1 MKEYLDLIEQ
11 TLDAVLPQT
20 RPDILFSAMR
30 YAVGT
35 GGKRIRPLVC
45 LASAVAV
52 GGKAEDAKY
61 PAAAI
66 ELLHN
71 YTLIHD
77 DLPAMDN
84 DRERRGKPTV
94 WVKFG
99 EANAILAGDALLAL
113 AYRVA
118 AKAPRNVAAIVDV
131 LGEKGVGV
139 VQGQV
144 EDVRRETEDGGEDA
158 KYPAAAIELLHNY
171 TLIHDDL
178 PAMDNDRERRGKPTV
193 WVRFG
198 EANAILAG
206 DALLALAYRVAA
218 KAPRNVAAIVD
229 VLGEKGVGVVQG
241 QVEDVRR
248 ETLDGSQVSG
258 LKSSSDDFI
267 YRHKTADLFIA
278 AAAMGGLAGG
288 GSEADVAALKEFAL
302 NLGLAFQYEDDLL
315 DGDGLYPPEETERR
329 VHETTAAAI
338 AALDRLPGDTTFL
351 RDLAQKLIG
360 RKV

>member
-1 MKEYLDLIEQ
+1 MQRYLDLIER
-11 TLDAVLPQT
+11 TLSDSIPDERPAVL
-20 RPDILFSAMR
+20 SEAMR

-52 GGKAEDAKY
+52 GGRAEDAKY

-131 LGEKGVGV
+131 LGEMGVGV
-139 VQGQV
+139 VRGQV
-144 EDVRRETEDGGEDA
+144 LDIRPKGPKMQD
-158 KYPAAAIELLHNY
+158 
-171 TLIHDDL
+171 
-178 PAMDNDRERRGKPTV
+178 
-193 WVRFG
+193 
-198 EANAILAG
+198 G
-206 DALLALAYRVAA
+206 DA
-218 KAPRNVAAIVD
+218 
-229 VLGEKGVGVVQG
+229 
-241 QVEDVRR
+241 
-248 ETLDGSQVSG
+248 
-258 LKSSSDDFI
+258 DFI
-267 YRHKTADLFIA
+267 YRHKTADLFVA
-278 AAAMGGLAGG
+278 AAAMGALAGG
-288 GSEADVAALKEFAL
+288 GGEADVASLKEFAL

-315 DGDGLYPPEETERR
+315 DGDGLYPRAETERR
-329 VHETTAAAI
+329 AHASTEAAV
-338 AALDRLPGDTTFL
+338 AALGQLPGDTAFL
-351 RDLAQKLIG
+351 RDLAQKLVG
-360 RKV
+360 RKT

>member
-1 MKEYLDLIEQ
+1 MMAWEPMKDLVEK
-11 TLDAVLPQT
+11 TLDEVLPRAEA
-20 RPDILFSAMR
+20 RPAALSEAMR

-35 GGKRIRPLVC
+35 GGKRIRPLIC

-52 GGKAEDAKY
+52 GGRVEDAKY

-113 AYRVA
+113 AYQVA

-144 EDVRRETEDGGEDA
+144 EDVEA
-158 KYPAAAIELLHNY
+158 
-171 TLIHDDL
+171 
-178 PAMDNDRERRGKPTV
+178 ERSRG
-193 WVRFG
+193 
-198 EANAILAG
+198 
-206 DALLALAYRVAA
+206 
-218 KAPRNVAAIVD
+218 
-229 VLGEKGVGVVQG
+229 
-241 QVEDVRR
+241 
-248 ETLDGSQVSG
+248 SSC
-258 LKSSSDDFI
+258 SSSSRISFI

-288 GSEADVAALKEFAL
+288 GSDADVAALREFAL

-315 DGDGLYPPEETERR
+315 DGDGIYPPDETERL
-329 VHETTAAAI
+329 VHETTAAAV
-338 AALDRLPGDTTFL
+338 AALDQLPCDTTFL
-351 RDLAQKLIG
+351 RELAHKLIG

>member
-1 MKEYLDLIEQ
+1 MFDAYLSLVEQ
-11 TLDAVLPQT
+11 TLAEVLPSS
-20 RPDILFSAMR
+20 RPVVLSEAMR

-113 AYRVA
+113 AYQVA
-118 AKAPRNVAAIVDV
+118 AKAPRNVAEIVDV

-144 EDVRRETEDGGEDA
+144 EDVASLKFEVSQPKRQTSNLKPQTSNFKPET
-158 KYPAAAIELLHNY
+158 
-171 TLIHDDL
+171 
-178 PAMDNDRERRGKPTV
+178 
-193 WVRFG
+193 
-198 EANAILAG
+198 
-206 DALLALAYRVAA
+206 
-218 KAPRNVAAIVD
+218 
-229 VLGEKGVGVVQG
+229 
-241 QVEDVRR
+241 
-248 ETLDGSQVSG
+248 
-258 LKSSSDDFI
+258 DDFI

-288 GSEADVAALKEFAL
+288 GSDADVAALREFAL

-315 DGDGLYPPEETERR
+315 DGDGIYPPTETERL
-329 VHETTAAAI
+329 VHETTAAAV
-338 AALDRLPGDTTFL
+338 AALGRLPGDATFL

>member
-1 MKEYLDLIEQ
+1 MKNLIEK
-11 TLDAVLPQT
+11 TLDEVLPRADERPAVL
-20 RPDILFSAMR
+20 SEAMR

-35 GGKRIRPLVC
+35 GGKRIRPLIC

-71 YTLIHD
+71 YTLVHD

-113 AYRVA
+113 AYQVA

-139 VQGQV
+139 VKGQV
-144 EDVRRETEDGGEDA
+144 ED
-158 KYPAAAIELLHNY
+158 IESS
-171 TLIHDDL
+171 
-178 PAMDNDRERRGKPTV
+178 K
-193 WVRFG
+193 F
-198 EANAILAG
+198 
-206 DALLALAYRVAA
+206 
-218 KAPRNVAAIVD
+218 K
-229 VLGEKGVGVVQG
+229 VQG
-241 QVEDVRR
+241 SKFDV
-248 ETLDGSQVSG
+248 
-258 LKSSSDDFI
+258 DFI

-278 AAAMGGLAGG
+278 AAAMGGLAGD

-315 DGDGLYPPEETERR
+315 DGDSPYPREKTEELVR
-329 VHETTAAAI
+329 ETTAAAI
-338 AALDRLPGDTTFL
+338 AALDRLPGDTSFL
-351 RDLAQKLIG
+351 RALAQKLVG
-360 RKV
+360 RTV

>member
-1 MKEYLDLIEQ
+1 MFDAYLSLVEQ
-11 TLDAVLPQT
+11 TLAEVLPSS
-20 RPDILFSAMR
+20 RPVVLSEAMR

-113 AYRVA
+113 AYQVA

-144 EDVRRETEDGGEDA
+144 EDVASLKFEVSQPKRQTSNVKPQTSNFKPET
-158 KYPAAAIELLHNY
+158 
-171 TLIHDDL
+171 
-178 PAMDNDRERRGKPTV
+178 
-193 WVRFG
+193 
-198 EANAILAG
+198 
-206 DALLALAYRVAA
+206 
-218 KAPRNVAAIVD
+218 
-229 VLGEKGVGVVQG
+229 
-241 QVEDVRR
+241 
-248 ETLDGSQVSG
+248 
-258 LKSSSDDFI
+258 DDFI
-267 YRHKTADLFIA
+267 YRHKTSDLFIA

-288 GSEADVAALKEFAL
+288 GSDADVAALKEFAL

-315 DGDGLYPPEETERR
+315 DGDGIYPPTETERL
-329 VHETTAAAI
+329 VHETTAAAV
-338 AALDRLPGDTTFL
+338 AALDRLPGDATFL

>member
-1 MKEYLDLIEQ
+1 MLNVYLALVEQ
-11 TLDAVLPQT
+11 TLSEVLPSSRPAVL
-20 RPDILFSAMR
+20 SEAMR

-35 GGKRIRPLVC
+35 GGKRIRPLIC

-52 GGKAEDAKY
+52 GGNAEDAKY

-113 AYRVA
+113 AYQVA
-118 AKAPRNVAAIVDV
+118 AKAPRNVAAIVDI

-144 EDVRRETEDGGEDA
+144 EDVSSS
-158 KYPAAAIELLHNY
+158 K
-171 TLIHDDL
+171 
-178 PAMDNDRERRGKPTV
+178 
-193 WVRFG
+193 F
-198 EANAILAG
+198 
-206 DALLALAYRVAA
+206 
-218 KAPRNVAAIVD
+218 
-229 VLGEKGVGVVQG
+229 
-241 QVEDVRR
+241 
-248 ETLDGSQVSG
+248 QVSSSRPETCN
-258 LKSSSDDFI
+258 LKLETDIDFI
-267 YRHKTADLFIA
+267 YTHKTADLFVA

-288 GSEADVAALKEFAL
+288 GSADDIAALKEFAL

-315 DGDGLYPPEETERR
+315 DGDSPYSREKTEAL
-329 VHETTAAAI
+329 VNETTSAAV
-338 AALDRLPGDTTFL
+338 AALGRLPGDTTFL
-351 RDLAQKLIG
+351 RELAQKLVG
-360 RKV
+360 RTV

>member
-1 MKEYLDLIEQ
+1 MLGVHFALVEQ
-11 TLDAVLPQT
+11 TLSEVLPSCRPAVL
-20 RPDILFSAMR
+20 SEAMR

-35 GGKRIRPLVC
+35 GGKRIRPLIC

-52 GGKAEDAKY
+52 GGKPEDAKY

-71 YTLIHD
+71 YTLVHD

-144 EDVRRETEDGGEDA
+144 EDVEA
-158 KYPAAAIELLHNY
+158 
-171 TLIHDDL
+171 
-178 PAMDNDRERRGKPTV
+178 ERSRGS
-193 WVRFG
+193 R
-198 EANAILAG
+198 
-206 DALLALAYRVAA
+206 
-218 KAPRNVAAIVD
+218 
-229 VLGEKGVGVVQG
+229 
-241 QVEDVRR
+241 
-248 ETLDGSQVSG
+248 
-258 LKSSSDDFI
+258 SSSSSRIDFI
-267 YRHKTADLFIA
+267 YTHKTADLFIA

-315 DGDGLYPPEETERR
+315 DGDSPYSRKKTEELVR
-329 VHETTAAAI
+329 ETTSAAI
-338 AALDRLPGDTTFL
+338 AALGRLPGDTTFL
-351 RDLAQKLIG
+351 RDLAQKLVG
-360 RKV
+360 RTV

>member
-1 MKEYLDLIEQ
+1 MLELVEK
-11 TLDAVLPQT
+11 TLDEVLPRADE
-20 RPDILFSAMR
+20 RPAALSEAMR

-35 GGKRIRPLVC
+35 GGKRIRPLIC

-52 GGKAEDAKY
+52 GGKPEDARY

-99 EANAILAGDALLAL
+99 EPNAILAGDALLAL
-113 AYRVA
+113 AYQVA

-144 EDVRRETEDGGEDA
+144 EDIRRNNRI
-158 KYPAAAIELLHNY
+158 IELSNNR
-171 TLIHDDL
+171 I
-178 PAMDNDRERRGKPTV
+178 
-193 WVRFG
+193 
-198 EANAILAG
+198 
-206 DALLALAYRVAA
+206 
-218 KAPRNVAAIVD
+218 
-229 VLGEKGVGVVQG
+229 
-241 QVEDVRR
+241 EDI
-248 ETLDGSQVSG
+248 
-258 LKSSSDDFI
+258 DFI
-267 YRHKTADLFIA
+267 YEHKTADLFIA
-278 AAAMGGLAGG
+278 AAAMGALAGG

-315 DGDGLYPPEETERR
+315 DGDSPYSCEKTEAL
-329 VHETTAAAI
+329 VNETTSVAV

-351 RDLAQKLIG
+351 RELAQKLVG
-360 RKV
+360 RTA

>member
-1 MKEYLDLIEQ
+1 MMAWEPMKDLVEK
-11 TLDAVLPQT
+11 TLDEVLPRAEA
-20 RPDILFSAMR
+20 RPAALSEAMR

-35 GGKRIRPLVC
+35 GGKRIRPLIC

-52 GGKAEDAKY
+52 GGRVEDAKY

-113 AYRVA
+113 AYQVA

-144 EDVRRETEDGGEDA
+144 EDVEA
-158 KYPAAAIELLHNY
+158 
-171 TLIHDDL
+171 
-178 PAMDNDRERRGKPTV
+178 ERSRG
-193 WVRFG
+193 
-198 EANAILAG
+198 
-206 DALLALAYRVAA
+206 
-218 KAPRNVAAIVD
+218 
-229 VLGEKGVGVVQG
+229 
-241 QVEDVRR
+241 
-248 ETLDGSQVSG
+248 SSC
-258 LKSSSDDFI
+258 SSSSRISFI

-288 GSEADVAALKEFAL
+288 GSDADVAVLREFAL

-315 DGDGLYPPEETERR
+315 DGDGIYPPEETERL
-329 VHETTAAAI
+329 VHETTAAAV
-338 AALDRLPGDTTFL
+338 AALDQLPCDTTFL
-351 RDLAQKLIG
+351 RELAHKLIG

>member
-1 MKEYLDLIEQ
+1 MAVKDDLELIER
-11 TLDAVLPQT
+11 TIDEVLPRT
-20 RPDILFSAMR
+20 EERPAALSEAMR

-52 GGKAEDAKY
+52 GGAAEDAKY

-113 AYRVA
+113 AYQVA

-144 EDVRRETEDGGEDA
+144 EDIDFHCSTS
-158 KYPAAAIELLHNY
+158 
-171 TLIHDDL
+171 DL
-178 PAMDNDRERRGKPTV
+178 QPSTC
-193 WVRFG
+193 
-198 EANAILAG
+198 
-206 DALLALAYRVAA
+206 
-218 KAPRNVAAIVD
+218 
-229 VLGEKGVGVVQG
+229 
-241 QVEDVRR
+241 
-248 ETLDGSQVSG
+248 
-258 LKSSSDDFI
+258 DFI

-278 AAAMGGLAGG
+278 AAAMGALAGG

-315 DGDGLYPPEETERR
+315 DGDGIYPREKTEAL
-329 VHETTAAAI
+329 VNETTAAAI
-338 AALDRLPGDTTFL
+338 AALEQLPGDTTFL
-351 RDLAQKLIG
+351 RELAQKLIG